1 MGGSI
6 GMTLG
11 LKFHRDVAGGFALSS
26 YLTHHSTVY
35 KVHKM
40 CLFCYRLI
48 ILVVYSYS
56 TKLFK
61 V

>member
-11 LKFHRDVAGGFALSS
+11 LKFHRDVAGVFALSS
-26 YLTHHSTVY
+26 YLTHHSAVY
-35 KVHKM
+35 KVHNKR
-40 CLFCYRLI
+40 LFCYRSI
-48 ILVVYSYS
+48 IVVVYSYS